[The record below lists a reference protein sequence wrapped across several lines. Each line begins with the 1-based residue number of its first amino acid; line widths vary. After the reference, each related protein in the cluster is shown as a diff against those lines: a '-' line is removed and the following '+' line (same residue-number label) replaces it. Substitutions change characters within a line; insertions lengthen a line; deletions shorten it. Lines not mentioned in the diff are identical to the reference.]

1 MLPYI
6 NNQDAYDIIA
16 SNNYWDDIHYG
27 EVTYTN
33 YVPNPIPAVTECRSY
48 GTWIDTAVINAT
60 YYLGKLIIY

>member
-1 MLPYI
+1 MLLYI

-16 SNNYWDDIHYG
+16 SSNYWDDICYG

-33 YVPNPIPAVTECRSY
+33 YVSNPLPAVIECQSY
-48 GTWIDTAVINAT
+48 GTWIDTAVINAP